1 MAAAAVS
8 SGLSGVP
15 AAGPPPVVAEWL
27 ARLCRAFAAWPT
39 TAPAERTRYSTSSR
53 RHWAVYL
60 APSTQAHKHT
70 AKAPTTRQPPNMP
83 AHTGLHKRDV
93 QMTSKVGSTT
103 CHTVQDSR
111 QPLVTAGHQQ
121 WLVRVMEPVL
131 LDEQRQGQHGFSAH
145 VRRWRTLTHPQ
156 QERQQRPGRGA

>member
-70 AKAPTTRQPPNMP
+70 STQ
-83 AHTGLHKRDV
+83 AHSKGTHNTSATQHASTHRPSGNRDV
-93 QMTSKVGSTT
+93 QMTCKVGSTT
-103 CHTVQDSR
+103 CHTIQDSR
-111 QPLVTAGHQQ
+111 QPLVTARHQQ

-131 LDEQRQGQHGFSAH
+131 LDEQRQG
-145 VRRWRTLTHPQ
+145 
-156 QERQQRPGRGA
+156 